1 MIDFSIPYLFFG
13 ADTLAGLA
21 GFCSQ
26 NQFEAIHLIA
36 DQNTFPI
43 LGQAV
48 ESCLQSP
55 GRSVRTTIL
64 EGDPLQAGGDAV
76 LQLITHIEPLSQ
88 VFIAVGSGTVT
99 DVVRFTSRA
108 LARPFI
114 SVPTAPSVDAY
125 TSPTSPL
132 IVSGIKQSFPG
143 QLPLAVF
150 AHLPTLCAAPQA
162 MIMAG
167 FGDMLGKLTALAD
180 WELGRLLW
188 DEPYDAQIAFQS
200 RLNLQHCID
209 QVDAIST
216 HKPEGIRIL
225 MESLLDSGLN
235 MAKAGSSRPASGAEH
250 HLAHFWEMNLL
261 WDNRPPVLHGIK
273 VGFATLLVADSYSR
287 LRSIAPSKVAA
298 WLKRTS
304 LPDSK
309 TQLDEIRQNY
319 YRNPDRIV
327 VEQKRFLEITPSG
340 WQQLQQRI
348 SDQWHVIQSV
358 AALVPTRSEIERIL
372 EPIHFPLTAADVGLT
387 EKDVNSGLLSAH
399 YLRDRFTVFK
409 LLFYLR

>member
-1 MIDFSIPYLFFG
+1 MVDFSIPYLYIG
-13 ADTLAGLA
+13 TDTLADLA
-21 GFCSQ
+21 GFCNQ
-26 NQFEAIHLIA
+26 NQFDTIHLIA
-36 DQNTFPI
+36 DQNTYPI

-48 ESCLQSP
+48 ESCLQSS

-76 LQLITHIEPLSQ
+76 LQLMTRLESLPQ
-88 VFIAVGSGTVT
+88 VFIAVGSGTIT

-125 TSPTSPL
+125 NSPTSPL

-143 QLPLAVF
+143 QMPLAVF

-180 WELGRLLW
+180 WELGHLLW
-188 DEPYDAQIAFQS
+188 DEPYNAQIAAQS
-200 RLNLQHCID
+200 RLDLQHCID
-209 QVDAIST
+209 QVDAIASR
-216 HKPEGIRIL
+216 KPEGIRIL
-225 MESLLDSGLN
+225 IESLLDSGLN

-250 HLAHFWEMNLL
+250 HLAHFWEMKLL

-273 VGFATLLVADSYSR
+273 VGFATLLVADSYTR
-287 LRSIAPSKVAA
+287 LSSITPSKVAN
-298 WLKRTS
+298 WLRKTS

-309 TQLDEIRQNY
+309 TQLNEIRQNY
-319 YRNPDRIV
+319 NRNPDRIV
-327 VEQKRFLEITPSG
+327 DEQKRFLELTPTG

-348 SDQWHVIQSV
+348 SDQWQAIQSIT
-358 AALVPTRSEIERIL
+358 ALVPTRSEIERIL
-372 EPIHFPLTAADVGLT
+372 GPIHFPLTAAAVGLT
-387 EKDVNSGLLSAH
+387 EMDVNSGLLSAH